1 MFSVRGSN
9 SLYLEIFRFFT
20 VFEKNIFRVSAV
32 SDSSFK
38 ISPLSLILI
47 LSFMHDFSENKGFSD
62 WQNSYQLVFYS

>member
-20 VFEKNIFRVSAV
+20 VFEKKIFRVSAV

-38 ISPLSLILI
+38 ISLLSLILI